1 MPPARAALGHRS
13 APSARVHTQWGR
25 HECPDTHIQQVS
37 GYVMSAHHGHQRTEF
52 ICVDP
57 KFERHP
63 WGGTDNQDH
72 SLLYSVEIECGNPL
86 LCGSPGYTQNHE
98 VTCSICTK
106 PLLIEGEA

>member
-1 MPPARAALGHRS
+1 MGYGLLGGARSTR
-13 APSARVHTQWGR
+13 PSRRAG
-25 HECPDTHIQQVS
+25 
-37 GYVMSAHHGHQRTEF
+37 AHHGQQRTEF

-106 PLLIEGEA
+106 PLLIEGET